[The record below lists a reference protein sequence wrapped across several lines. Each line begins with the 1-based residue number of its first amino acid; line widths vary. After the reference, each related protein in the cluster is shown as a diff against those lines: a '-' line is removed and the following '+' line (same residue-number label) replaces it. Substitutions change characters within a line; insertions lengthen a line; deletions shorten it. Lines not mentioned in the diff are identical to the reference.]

1 MARRHQLSP
10 SYASGHDFAVEAAGV
25 RFRFNADDFADR
37 VGAAAVRLGV
47 IERDRLGEGEV
58 QDLVALAAHGRIVS
72 PASGLA
78 AHLERHRD
86 VLLTGEEDLVHWLRR
101 LVFRG
106 AWIDQQ
112 VADGRIEPVF
122 EEPGGFTYRS
132 ALTGA
137 GAAPDPALPAWPIGP
152 YGDGGA

>member
-1 MARRHQLSP
+1 MARRNHLSP

-37 VGAAAVRLGV
+37 VGAAAVRLGIV
-47 IERDRLGEGEV
+47 ERGRLGEGELE
-58 QDLVALAAHGRIVS
+58 DLVALAAHGRIVS

-78 AHLERHRD
+78 AHVERHRE
-86 VLLTGEEDLVHWLRR
+86 VLLSGEEDLVHWLRR

-122 EEPGGFTYRS
+122 EEPGGFSYRS

-137 GAAPDPALPAWPIGP
+137 AAAPDPPLPDWSLYAYGGP
-152 YGDGGA
+152 GA

>member
-1 MARRHQLSP
+1 MDRRNQLSP
-10 SYASGHDFAVEAAGV
+10 SYASGNDFAVEAAGV
-25 RFRFNADDFADR
+25 RFTFSAEDFSDR

-47 IERDRLGEGEV
+47 IRRDRLGEGELE
-58 QDLVALAAHGRIVS
+58 DLVALAAHGRIVS
-72 PASGLA
+72 PASPLA
-78 AHLERHRD
+78 AYVERHGQTLVD
-86 VLLTGEEDLVHWLRR
+86 GDQDLVHWLRR

-122 EEPGGFTYRS
+122 EVPGGFSYRS

-137 GAAPDPALPAWPIGP
+137 AAATDPPLPEWPAPP
-152 YGDGGA
+152 YGADDA